1 MAAPRF
7 AAYVP
12 FPATTLTLNTNAGG
26 DASGTLPAGVYANFG
41 VGSVSISTGSGS
53 PSATL
58 PVTSGDSARFN
69 VGDTVDVYDIS
80 GDTTLVSGAV
90 IQSKTATSIVID
102 SSVAYGID
110 DRIYLTGSLF
120 GTIEAVLAAT
130 DVASSSERVR
140 VQPSGSD
147 PTRADVYYTGATG
160 TLTLDAYTADVLRIG
175 TSESLSTSGTVVSER
190 SVLGSFAPSK
200 TIMDDRPMKR
210 RPGSTYVA
218 DNGTFRKLTIAQQV
232 RHILQVRYR
241 GGPRATD
248 WQEIHAWE
256 DLCDLLDAGY
266 KFRLYRDTDTTT
278 AVYARKT
285 NPYGWQEWHVESG
298 AEFEP
303 RDPVGGTY
311 DHWSQ
316 TLNLI
321 EVT

>member
-1 MAAPRF
+1 MSSPRF

-12 FPATTLTLNTNAGG
+12 FPDTTLTLNTGGAG
-26 DASGTLPAGVYANFG
+26 DQTATLPAGVYAHFGIGAAILDNNTTTSTLSLFESLGLNFNAG
-41 VGSVSISTGSGS
+41 DVVALYDTSADTFLST
-53 PSATL
+53 SATVVSSTSST
-58 PVTSGDSARFN
+58 VTLDASF
-69 VGDTVDVYDIS
+69 
-80 GDTTLVSGAV
+80 TTSR
-90 IQSKTATSIVID
+90 
-102 SSVAYGID
+102 Y
-110 DRIYLTGSLF
+110 DRIYLVGDLL
-120 GTIEAVLAAT
+120 GTIEALLAAT
-130 DVASSSERVR
+130 DTANNSAFVKLRPSSS
-140 VQPSGSD
+140 D
-147 PTRADVYYTGATG
+147 ATLADAYYTTG
-160 TLTLDAYTADVLRIG
+160 SGVLTLDAYTADVLRMG

-200 TIMDDRPMKR
+200 TIIDDRPKKM
-210 RPGSTYVA
+210 RPGFSHVA
-218 DNGTFRKLTIAQQV
+218 DDGTFRKLTIAQQV
-232 RHILQVRYR
+232 RHILEVRYR

-248 WQEIHAWE
+248 WSEIHAWE

-321 EVT
+321 EAT